1 MNTQMRELD
10 RQVDSFRQWILKA
23 LEIGERLSSL
33 EGDAL
38 QSALDERQ
46 RVLDRTTST
55 LAQIR
60 LLQDQFATDL
70 TLKPADKAIL
80 REKRSLVSDLAPKL
94 LEQEK
99 RLLKSMRTKAQS
111 IQTELALNT
120 RSTQVIR
127 QYLGVPNYK

>member
-1 MNTQMRELD
+1 MSTQMRELD
-10 RQVDSFRQWILKA
+10 RQVDSFRQWIIKA
-23 LEIGERLSSL
+23 LDIGERLSSL

-60 LLQDQFATDL
+60 LLQDQLATDL
-70 TLKPADKAIL
+70 TLKPAEKAL
-80 REKRSLVSDLAPKL
+80 LKEKRSLVSDLAPKL

-99 RLLKSMRTKAQS
+99 RLLKLMRTKAQS